1 MSLSPDMLEK
11 SPQELLD
18 LYKPIKGSGSW
29 DPKTIT
35 TDPILEWNEIMLEAN
50 AQDHARTPPDQPGP
64 TRTSRAF
71 AITQLAMYDSYISV
85 VKVSEPYLAAVNSPA
100 NTNAAVAVSVAAYV
114 SLRFLYPNQAARV
127 DQVIRESLKRYSYGV
142 AEYNGILLGKYIAL
156 RLLVERKNDGSE
168 NRGRYAPSGNIG
180 THDVDALNPEQGFL
194 DPAWGSVRPFAIPNT
209 TRFTAPPPPSL
220 RSREYAAAFD
230 EVKRLGGDGV
240 TTSTKRTDE
249 QTIIGIFWG
258 YDGAPGIGTPPRLY
272 NQVARTIALQKKN
285 KVSENA
291 RLLALVNMAIAD
303 ATIQCWSDKYKN
315 ILWRPI
321 RGIRMGDR
329 DGNSQTY
336 GNSDWSPLGAPASNT
351 RNRNFTPNFPAYTSG
366 HAVLGA
372 AGMGMIEQFYGT
384 DNIAFTFVSDEFNGK
399 TRGSDGNIRPFI
411 SRSYSSITQAID
423 ENADSRIYL

>member
-1 MSLSPDMLEK
+1 
-11 SPQELLD
+11 
-18 LYKPIKGSGSW
+18 
-29 DPKTIT
+29 
-35 TDPILEWNEIMLEAN
+35 
-50 AQDHARTPPDQPGP
+50 
-64 TRTSRAF
+64 
-71 AITQLAMYDSYISV
+71 
-85 VKVSEPYLAAVNSPA
+85 
-100 NTNAAVAVSVAAYV
+100 
-114 SLRFLYPNQAARV
+114 
-127 DQVIRESLKRYSYGV
+127 
-142 AEYNGILLGKYIAL
+142 
-156 RLLVERKNDGSE
+156 
-168 NRGRYAPSGNIG
+168 PSGNIG
-180 THDVDALNPEQGFL
+180 THDVDPLNPEQGFL

-230 EVKRLGGDGV
+230 EVKKLGGDGV

-272 NQVARTIALQKKN
+272 NQVARTIAVQKKN

-303 ATIQCWSDKYKN
+303 AAIQCWSDKYKY

-329 DGNSQTY
+329 DGNSQTN
-336 GNSDWSPLGAPASNT
+336 GNSDWSPLGAPTSNT

-372 AGMGMIEQFYGT
+372 AGMGMIQQFYGT
-384 DNIAFTFVSDEFNGK
+384 DNIAFIFVSDEFNGK

-423 ENADSRIYL
+423 ENADSRIYLGVHWRFDLTEGVQSGLGIAEYIAEARLKPL